1 MEITNFT
8 AGNGKR
14 LFEGTIKIKN
24 MKNIE
29 LKFLPSR
36 EEKPRKKGIAMVM
49 DKGLTCR
56 DAEGLVETA
65 GHLVDFIKLGF
76 GTSVFTDNLKK
87 KVDIYHAAG
96 IKVYLGGTLLEA
108 CYIRGQIADYE
119 RLADSLGVKAIEVSD
134 GSMIMSHEEKCDLIK
149 HFSQGR
155 QVLSEVGSKV
165 AGKEIPTAEWVRMMS
180 RELEAGSSYVIAEA
194 REAGNTGIYA
204 KDGSVNEDMIKEIAA
219 TVPLDSIMWE
229 APQKAQQVWFI
240 KNFGAEVNLGN
251 IPSTEIIAL
260 ETIRM
265 GLRGDTFG
273 TYLPEELK
281 AKVQK

>member
-1 MEITNFT
+1 
-8 AGNGKR
+8 
-14 LFEGTIKIKN
+14 

-36 EEKPRKKGIAMVM
+36 EEKPRMKGIAMVM

-65 GHLVDFIKLGF
+65 GHLVDFVKLGF

-119 RLADSLGVKAIEVSD
+119 RLADSLGVKAVEVSD
-134 GSMIMSHEEKCDLIK
+134 GSMIMSHKEKCELIK
-149 HFSQGR
+149 HFSNGR

-165 AGKEIPTAEWVRMMS
+165 AGKEIPTADWVKMMS
-180 RELEAGSSYVIAEA
+180 LELEAGSSYVIAEA

-204 KDGSVNEDMIKEIAA
+204 KDGSVNEAMIKEIAA
-219 TVPLDSIMWE
+219 TVPLDKIMWE

-273 TYLPEELK
+273 IYLPEDLK